1 VSSKLRE
8 ELKEGKT
15 GSKCIKILI
24 KMFKKKTIK
33 NKTKTNKKKL
43 RKNGNQKDLQ
53 TGYRDTLGNL
63 RKLCFHFFFLFV
75 SHKALF
81 KELLWGA
88 WKHPMT
94 RHRDW
99 PDGRG
104 EDGSCGPWMP
114 TPQPTEASVI
124 LKADSGHIF
133 AFNFCTDGTLCAQHG
148 QKYVFLIN

>member
-1 VSSKLRE
+1 MSSKLRE

-63 RKLCFHFFFLFV
+63 RKLCFHFFFFLCHTKLCLKN
-75 SHKALF
+75 SY
-81 KELLWGA
+81 G
-88 WKHPMT
+88 
-94 RHRDW
+94 
-99 PDGRG
+99 
-104 EDGSCGPWMP
+104 GPGN
-114 TPQPTEASVI
+114 TQ
-124 LKADSGHIF
+124 
-133 AFNFCTDGTLCAQHG
+133 
-148 QKYVFLIN
+148 